1 MHPLVYHLRDWEAD
15 LQLQHQLLQWWQL
28 PSTSD
33 CDGKTDPSIPP
44 FTFSPQVVMVE
55 LLKLTATVLRS
66 GCRLPVLDSQSVR
79 ASLKFLLPSVI
90 YAVNNNIYLAGL
102 TLVPS
107 LYKFILKRDVT
118 SLQFLGCLLIV
129 GSIVCAKLGEQ

>member
-1 MHPLVYHLRDWEAD
+1 
-15 LQLQHQLLQWWQL
+15 
-28 PSTSD
+28 
-33 CDGKTDPSIPP
+33 
-44 FTFSPQVVMVE
+44 MVE

-102 TLVPS
+102 TLVPPPIWIILTSFRTIVTAS